1 MLTTVFKGAER
12 IGSSEREV
20 LQDFFLLH
28 FSGILKTLM
37 PLVLV
42 LLAELLLAKD

>member
-20 LQDFFLLH
+20 FTGLFPPSFLRHPQDPDA
-28 FSGILKTLM
+28 SGLGSFG
-37 PLVLV
+37 
-42 LLAELLLAKD
+42 